1 MLVCIVMPGL
11 GLLMSSSGL
20 GRAQPSQSG
29 ETADRALWLLLITTT
44 SSPLLSSLCY
54 TQSCWSSDVR
64 LGLSSRTVRTGG
76 DYVVRS
82 DRHQT
87 VWCYVRVLPVLAVL
101 SVAR

>member
-1 MLVCIVMPGL
+1 MPGL

-44 SSPLLSSLCY
+44 SSLLSPLCY
-54 TQSCWSSDVR
+54 TQSCCSSDVR
-64 LGLSSRTVRTGG
+64 LGWSSRTGRTGG

-87 VWCYVRVLPVLAVL
+87 TVV
-101 SVAR
+101 